1 MRSLEDE
8 IINLRR
14 ECLKLERELE
24 DEKAEKAS
32 KNYVSL
38 SDRLDGW
45 AQALSS
51 QRTTQNWKLKKQ

>member
-38 SDRLDGW
+38 SDRLDG
-45 AQALSS
+45 
-51 QRTTQNWKLKKQ
+51 